1 MLIKRV
7 FDLYTIPSIAL
18 FGFLVILTGIGSVS
32 TLIALVLYGILP
44 MLRATYTGITTNNP
58 EMTVA
63 GSLLVA
69 LLAISTDWLIAK
81 GEKGLRRSLLGET

>member
-1 MLIKRV
+1 MFIKRV

-18 FGFLVILTGIGSVS
+18 FGFLVVLTGIGSVS
-32 TLIALVLYGILP
+32 ALIALVLYGILP

-81 GEKGLRRSLLGET
+81 GEKGLRRSLFGDT